1 MTERNVEP
9 GVLLPLS
16 PDEVAFLLALIDF
29 VKDDGSPHRLVEWL
43 AAMDDLEAKLRV
55 ALELADGRIPESR

>member
-29 VKDDGSPHRLVEWL
+29 VKGDGSPHRLVEWL
-43 AAMDDLEAKLRV
+43 AAIDGLEAKLR
-55 ALELADGRIPESR
+55 AARGLANGHIAEPR